1 MQNRNFYVAD
11 VDAVEDVFYFL
22 KFVLDVVAVDVVA
35 DVNVDV
41 NCIKKSI

>member
-1 MQNRNFYVAD
+1 MQNRNFLCCRCRCCGRC
-11 VDAVEDVFYFL
+11 FYFL

-35 DVNVDV
+35 DVNLDV